1 MKKILLTGIFL
12 PFVLLLMSF
21 CTSSDKEEDYKA
33 NLLKVGTQAPSFAL
47 ATPQGDTI
55 RLADLQ
61 GKYVV
66 LDFWA
71 SWCPDCQKDAP
82 NMVKA
87 YNMFKDKGITFVGIS
102 FDTDKEVW
110 TKAISKYDIKY
121 QQVSELKKWKE
132 TTVSK
137 AYNIQW
143 IPTMYLLDKQGKVLF
158 GTVYSSEM
166 ISKLEELTK

>member
-1 MKKILLTGIFL
+1 MKKILLTGMFL

-21 CTSSDKEEDYKA
+21 CTSSDKEEDYTA

-47 ATPQGDTI
+47 ATPQGDTT

-158 GTVYSSEM
+158 GTVYSNEM